1 VKKEPMAGTA
11 EGGRPRQ
18 RRRTRNAILRAAT
31 ELLQE
36 AGDRGEPSM
45 VDIADRADVSRRTV
59 YLYFPT
65 LEQLLLDATLGVLS
79 DATVARAFE
88 PSELSGDAYA
98 RLDRLVAAL
107 SELSAETMPLGRTLI
122 RLTVEHRTEDDGSTP
137 RRGYRRVE
145 WIEAALAPLREQV
158 DEPSFQRLVSALAM
172 ILGWE
177 GLIVLRDVRG
187 LEPPEEEQVVRWAAK
202 ALLDATLADAAPAVP
217 A

>member
-1 VKKEPMAGTA
+1 MSEPA
-11 EGGRPRQ
+11 EKGRPRQ

-36 AGDRGEPSM
+36 RGEPSM
-45 VDIADRADVSRRTV
+45 ADIADRADVSRRTV

-79 DATVARAFE
+79 EATVAQAFE
-88 PSELSGDAYA
+88 PSELSGDAHA
-98 RLDRLVAAL
+98 RLDRLVTAL

-122 RLTVEHRTEDDGSTP
+122 RLTVEHGAEGDGSSP

-145 WIEAALAPLREQV
+145 WIETALAPLREQV
-158 DEPSFQRLVSALAM
+158 DEASFQRLVSALAM

-187 LEPPEEEQVVRWAAK
+187 LDPSEEEQVIRWAAR
-202 ALLDATLADAAPAVP
+202 ALLDATLASSPD
-217 A
+217 

>member
-1 VKKEPMAGTA
+1 MPEPA

-31 ELLQE
+31 ELLE
-36 AGDRGEPSM
+36 EGGEPSM
-45 VDIADRADVSRRTV
+45 ADIADRADVSRRTV

-79 DATVARAFE
+79 EATVAQAFE
-88 PSELSGDAYA
+88 PSELRGDAHA
-98 RLDRLVAAL
+98 RLDRLVTAL
-107 SELSAETMPLGRTLI
+107 SELSAQTMPLGRTLI
-122 RLTVEHRTEDDGSTP
+122 RLTVEHGAESDGSSP

-145 WIEAALAPLREQV
+145 WIETALAPLREQV
-158 DEPSFQRLVSALAM
+158 DEASFQRLVSALAM

-187 LEPPEEEQVVRWAAK
+187 LDPSEEEHVIRWAAR
-202 ALLDATLADAAPAVP
+202 ALLDATLASSPD
-217 A
+217 